1 MSNGSAH
8 AFVPASLSND
18 GRGSRPDMKTVPLLD
33 LKAQYATIREEIRA
47 AIDRVCESQHFILGP
62 EVTALEKEV
71 AAFCGASYAIGMS
84 SGTDALLAAL
94 MAIGLEPGDEVITT
108 PFTFFATVGAV
119 VRLGGRP
126 IFVDIDPQTFNIDST
141 QALSKITRGTKA
153 IIPVHL
159 FGQCA
164 EMDPLLKAADQSN
177 LYVIEDAA
185 QAIGAQDEKGR
196 QAGTMGDIGCFSF
209 FPSKNL
215 GAFGDGG
222 MVITNN
228 DELAGML
235 NVLRVHGAEPKYYH
249 KIVGGNFRLDA
260 LQAAILRV
268 KLRYLNQWSDQRRQ
282 AANRYR
288 SLFEAVD
295 LLDRVSLL
303 KDSPGHIYHQF
314 VVRFSDR
321 DRLQGFLR
329 DKGIETA
336 VYYPVPL
343 HLQDCFREF
352 GYQRGDFPHSESAA
366 HDSLALPIYP
376 ELSEVQ
382 QEYVVSQIREFYQQ

>member
-1 MSNGSAH
+1 
-8 AFVPASLSND
+8 
-18 GRGSRPDMKTVPLLD
+18 MKTVPLLD
-33 LKAQYATIREEIRA
+33 LKAQYSTIREEVRE
-47 AIDRVCESQHFILGP
+47 AIDRVCDTQHFIMGP
-62 EVTALEKEV
+62 EVKALEEDV
-71 AAFCGASYAIGMS
+71 AAFCGARYAVGMS

-94 MAIGLEPGDEVITT
+94 MAVGIQPGDEVITT
-108 PFTFFATVGAV
+108 PYTFFATVGAI
-119 VRLGGRP
+119 VRLAGRP
-126 IFVDIDPQTFNIDST
+126 VFADIDPETFNIDAA
-141 QALSKITRGTKA
+141 QCVSKITPRSKA

-164 EMDPLLKAADQSN
+164 DMDQILRAANENQ

-185 QAIGAQDEKGR
+185 QAIGARDTHGR

-222 MVITNN
+222 MVITN
-228 DELAGML
+228 DEKLAATL

-268 KLRYLNQWSDQRRQ
+268 KLKYLKQWTEGRRQ
-282 AANRYR
+282 AASRYR
-288 SLFEAVD
+288 RLFKETD
-295 LLDRVSLL
+295 LLGRVSLL

-314 VVRFSDR
+314 VARFPDR
-321 DRLQGFLR
+321 DRLQAFLR

-343 HLQDCFREF
+343 HLQDCFREL
-352 GYQRGDFPHSESAA
+352 GYRRGDFPHSESAA
-366 HDSLALPIYP
+366 EESLALPLYP
-376 ELSEVQ
+376 ELTASD
-382 QEYVVSQIREFYQQ
+382 QEYVVGRIQEFYR